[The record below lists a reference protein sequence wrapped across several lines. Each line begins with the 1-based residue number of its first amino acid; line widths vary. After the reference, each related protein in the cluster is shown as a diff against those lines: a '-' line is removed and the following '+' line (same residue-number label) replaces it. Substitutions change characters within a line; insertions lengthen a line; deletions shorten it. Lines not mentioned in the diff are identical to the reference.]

1 MACWNSIEGVWSYK
15 DLIGSK
21 FRIKSVSISYAGI
34 INKNSSFRYSNM
46 ELTLKEVY
54 FRASTDGKVLIL
66 FRMEE
71 IVGKLFIPSDLELI
85 EIVKASDDPKVC
97 GRFIAETK
105 GLVGND
111 DYQEKNNPENIL
123 VEEIPSRSIQNSDV
137 DRDHSSEP
145 TDRSDMI
152 KSSIEDKEES
162 DFLKNI
168 NNWEIVV
175 L

>member
-1 MACWNSIEGVWSYK
+1 MACWSSIDGIWSYK

-21 FRIKSVSISYAGI
+21 FRLKSISISYAGT
-34 INKNSSFRYSNM
+34 INKNSPFRYSNM

-54 FRASTDGKVLIL
+54 FRVSTDGKVLIL

-71 IVGKLFIPSDLELI
+71 VVGKLFIPSDLELL
-85 EIVKASDDPKVC
+85 EIVKAGDDPKVC

-111 DYQEKNNPENIL
+111 DYHEKINSENIL
-123 VEEIPSRSIQNSDV
+123 TEEIFPKSIQDNIDYSGLNDQNGL
-137 DRDHSSEP
+137 
-145 TDRSDMI
+145 T
-152 KSSIEDKEES
+152 KSSVENKEEN

-168 NNWEIVV
+168 NNWEIVR